1 MFEDVQIQKRKNQ
14 RAYCRDRVYIFMQK
28 MKCPKCGK
36 LMSSKGTGGK
46 KKNICIIIVQTV
58 SSISAKI

>member
-1 MFEDVQIQKRKNQ
+1 MFEDVQIQKEKNQ

-36 LMSSKGTGGK
+36 LMGSKGTGGK
-46 KKNICIIIVQTV
+46 KKKIYVLPLFRMQNI
-58 SSISAKI
+58 SS